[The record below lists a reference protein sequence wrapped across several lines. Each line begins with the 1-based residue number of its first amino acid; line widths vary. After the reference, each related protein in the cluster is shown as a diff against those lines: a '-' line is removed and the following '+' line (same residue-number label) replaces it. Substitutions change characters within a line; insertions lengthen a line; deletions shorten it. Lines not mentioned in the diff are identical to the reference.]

1 METLRSKESSTP
13 SVSKYLSLFIFLT
26 TLTIRFFKYHK
37 CVRGYVK
44 LKIHTII
51 KHIASKVN
59 NTYIFFNKINKSMTT
74 NISIQREYFIGGVG
88 IINTRKENINFV
100 DVLAPITEVYGR
112 VWQSSCSKEIA
123 LELQIHAAPPW
134 I

>member
-1 METLRSKESSTP
+1 
-13 SVSKYLSLFIFLT
+13 
-26 TLTIRFFKYHK
+26 
-37 CVRGYVK
+37 
-44 LKIHTII
+44 
-51 KHIASKVN
+51 
-59 NTYIFFNKINKSMTT
+59 MTT

-100 DVLAPITEVYGR
+100 DVLAPITEVYGC
-112 VWQSSCSKEIA
+112 VWHSSSSKEIA